1 MPRPRTISGRP
12 TGTREPDW
20 QPLIALVGLE
30 LVVWFMWMSQL
41 ELADGAVV
49 NAYKHWSTRRYL
61 HLAADGRA
69 FAYMGSDRY
78 LEVTVEQAVQ
88 EAFFEWDEVLPSPE
102 PEDLAA
108 LDAVLRRTRSAV
120 ASEQR

>member
-1 MPRPRTISGRP
+1 MPRPRTISGLP

-20 QPLIALVGLE
+20 QPLIALIGLE
-30 LVVWFMWMSQL
+30 LVDWFMWMCQL

-61 HLAADGRA
+61 HLAGDGRA
-69 FAYMGSDRY
+69 FAHIGHDRY
-78 LEVTVEQAVQ
+78 LQATLEQALE
-88 EAFFEWDEVLPSPE
+88 EAFFQWDQVLPSPE
-102 PEDLAA
+102 PDDVAA

-120 ASEQR
+120 ASERR